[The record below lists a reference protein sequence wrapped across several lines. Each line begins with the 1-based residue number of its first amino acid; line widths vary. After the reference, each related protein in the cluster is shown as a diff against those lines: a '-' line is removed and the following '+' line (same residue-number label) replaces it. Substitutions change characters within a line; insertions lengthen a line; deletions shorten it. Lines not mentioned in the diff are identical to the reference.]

1 MVPTKF
7 SNSYSRLLLLV
18 ILLGLFAPLDQMD
31 TSSQAGIP
39 KSNVSNRGMQYV
51 IYENSTYGIRLE
63 FPKS

>member
-7 SNSYSRLLLLV
+7 SNSYSSLLLLV

-39 KSNVSNRGMQYV
+39 KSNVSAKLDY
-51 IYENSTYGIRLE
+51 LE
-63 FPKS
+63 